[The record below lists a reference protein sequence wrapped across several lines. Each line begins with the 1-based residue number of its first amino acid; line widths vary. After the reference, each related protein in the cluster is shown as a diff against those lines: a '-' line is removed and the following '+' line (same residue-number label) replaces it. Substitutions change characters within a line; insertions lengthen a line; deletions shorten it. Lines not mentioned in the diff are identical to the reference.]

1 MSNAHSRSGQSR
13 KVGQHLL
20 RCAANGNDYAVFKM
34 AGKKIWRGLEAAD
47 RELVERKLKDAL
59 LPFLATTALS
69 ARSLVPLA
77 EPRRFSP
84 PRLD

>member
-1 MSNAHSRSGQSR
+1 
-13 KVGQHLL
+13 
-20 RCAANGNDYAVFKM
+20 M
-34 AGKKIWRGLEAAD
+34 AGKKTWRGLETAD